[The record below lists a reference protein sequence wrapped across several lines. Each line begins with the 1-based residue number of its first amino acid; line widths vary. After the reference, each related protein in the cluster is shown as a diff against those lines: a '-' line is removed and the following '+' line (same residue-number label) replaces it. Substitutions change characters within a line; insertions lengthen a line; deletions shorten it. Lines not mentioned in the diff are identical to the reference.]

1 MKNCVRGLTENAP
14 RDKLEIETMIENN
27 QNNEQIITPELHKNE
42 ATFDLSL
49 RPKKLSEFIGQ
60 ERLKGHLSIFLEA
73 AKQRGETPEHILFYG
88 NPGLGKTSLAHIV
101 ASEIGAQI
109 RIASGPT
116 LERVGD
122 LAAILTNMEPGDI
135 LFIDEIHRL
144 NKTIEEV
151 LYPAMEE
158 CALDIIIGKGPS
170 AKTLRLDLPRFT
182 LIGAT
187 TRLSLLSAPLRDRFG
202 MTYHLKFY
210 EPAEIEKIIH
220 RSASLL
226 QTAIHPDA
234 AGAIARRARFTPRV
248 ANRLL
253 KRIRDFA
260 QVKNNGEITDTIAAE
275 ALEHLEID
283 ELGLDNIDREI
294 LKTIIQKFN
303 GGPVGVETLAAA
315 TREEVATIE
324 EIYEPFLLQLGLLN
338 RTPRG
343 RIATEA
349 AYKHL
354 KINLLP

>member
-1 MKNCVRGLTENAP
+1 
-14 RDKLEIETMIENN
+14 MIEDD
-27 QNNEQIITPELHKNE
+27 QNNEQITTPELHKDE
-42 ATFDLSL
+42 HSFDLSL
-49 RPKKLSEFIGQ
+49 RPKKLEEFVGQ
-60 ERLKGHLSIFLEA
+60 EKLKSHLSIFLEA
-73 AKQRGETPEHILFYG
+73 AKQRGEAPEHILFYG

-101 ASEIGAQI
+101 ANEIGANI

-122 LAAILTNMEPGDI
+122 LAAILTNMESGDV

-158 CALDIIIGKGPS
+158 NALDIIIGKGPS
-170 AKTLRLDLPRFT
+170 AKTLRLDLPKFT

-210 EPAEIEKIIH
+210 ENHEIEKIIN
-220 RSASLL
+220 RNADLL
-226 QTAIHPDA
+226 GTLVHPDA
-234 AGAIARRARFTPRV
+234 AKTIASRARFTPRV

-260 QVKNNGEITDTIAAE
+260 QVKNNGAITPDVADE

-294 LKTIIQKFN
+294 LKAIIEKFN
-303 GGPVGVETLAAA
+303 GGPVGLGTLAAA

-324 EIYEPFLLQLGLLN
+324 EIYEPFLMQLGLLS

-343 RIATEA
+343 RVATEA

-354 KINLLP
+354 KINLI

>member
-1 MKNCVRGLTENAP
+1 
-14 RDKLEIETMIENN
+14 MIENN
-27 QNNEQIITPELHKNE
+27 QNNEQIITPELRKDE
-42 ATFDLSL
+42 ASFDLSL
-49 RPKKLSEFIGQ
+49 RPRALSEFIGQ
-60 ERLKGHLSIFLEA
+60 ERLKDHLSIFLQA
-73 AKQRGETPEHILFYG
+73 AKQRNETPEHILFYG

-122 LAAILTNMEPGDI
+122 LAAILTNMEPGDV

-158 CALDIIIGKGPS
+158 YALDIIIGKGPS

-210 EPAEIEKIIH
+210 EPQEIEKIIR
-220 RSASLL
+220 RSAKILN
-226 QTAIHPDA
+226 A
-234 AGAIARRARFTPRV
+234 AVAPEAAETIARRARFTPRV
-248 ANRLL
+248 GNRLL
-253 KRIRDFA
+253 KRVRDFA
-260 QVKNNGEITDTIAAE
+260 QVKNNGDITSEIANE
-275 ALEHLEID
+275 ALTHLEID

-294 LKTIIQKFN
+294 LKTIITKFN
-303 GGPVGVETLAAA
+303 GGPVGLGTLAAA
-315 TREEVATIE
+315 TREEIATIE
-324 EIYEPFLLQLGLLN
+324 EIYEPFLLQLGLLS

-343 RIATEA
+343 RVATEL

-354 KINLLP
+354 NINLLS